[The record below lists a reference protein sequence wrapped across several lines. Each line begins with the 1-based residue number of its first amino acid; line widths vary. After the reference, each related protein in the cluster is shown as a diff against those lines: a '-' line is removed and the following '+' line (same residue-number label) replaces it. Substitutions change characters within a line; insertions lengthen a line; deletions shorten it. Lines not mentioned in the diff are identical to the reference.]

1 MREFLLVVI
10 AAVVVAGE
18 VRVVRLRSDEHVVA
32 LRRAVVGETV
42 YLAGMLGFLAYHA
55 DWLPWPQLI
64 IFGCMSVVGTLL
76 LRVLLISTTAGQP
89 PLRPI
94 RRRAPTPV
102 LAACYLAGLTL
113 VMVMPVILTKPS
125 PPAVSTTDA
134 AARRFGGHIDKVMT
148 IEAKSTA
155 PKGDRVPVAQ
165 YSVEGTRLS
174 LVVAHHLQ
182 CTPQSVALSDDGGG
196 AVSVAVV
203 AVPTP
208 KAAEFFKDGRYA
220 PDGPFTR
227 RTVVNVTTTDAVS
240 TVSDTGAGGPA
251 ARVS

>member
-10 AAVVVAGE
+10 AAVVVAGG
-18 VRVVRLRSDEHVVA
+18 VRVVRLRGDEHVVA

-64 IFGCMSVVGTLL
+64 VFGCMSVVGALL
-76 LRVLLISTTAGQP
+76 LRVLLISTTEGMP

-113 VMVMPVILTKPS
+113 VIVVPVILTKPS
-125 PPAVSTTDA
+125 PPAVSSADA
-134 AARRFGGHIDKVMT
+134 AARKFGGRIDKVMA
-148 IEAKSTA
+148 IEAVSTA
-155 PKGDRVPVAQ
+155 PEGDRVPVAQ
-165 YSVEGTRLS
+165 YSVDGTRLS

-182 CTPQSVALSDDGGG
+182 CTPQAVALSEDGG
-196 AVSVAVV
+196 AVSVTLV
-203 AVPTP
+203 ATPAP
-208 KAAEFFKDGRYA
+208 KAAEIFKDGRCA
-220 PDGPFTR
+220 PDGPFTW
-227 RTVVNVTTTDAVS
+227 RTVVNVTTTGAVS
-240 TVSDTGAGGPA
+240 TVTDAGAGGPA
-251 ARVS
+251 SRVS